1 MEKKN
6 RYFSSEL
13 AHVFSHPV
21 FWICVAI
28 STYLLFH
35 SGSIFDWMQG
45 LQGAIVRGGE
55 YRETYSVMSTFEL
68 ATSNAAIF
76 LWPFFIG
83 LPYVFEYGIERM
95 HGYDLHI
102 GLRLARSGVYDA
114 TKLIVGAI
122 SSTVA
127 AMLPMAI
134 YAVCLSLRGDVGG
147 RSAMFVQGA
156 GTPIGNG
163 SLFFLSRYGIFYA
176 IITVGVVAGLMT
188 VVGMLLAERL
198 RYPLI
203 AYAFAPVAINL
214 WNVLSQALTYYTKG
228 IPFYR
233 WNVLSF
239 YIGQT
244 VSKIPVIGTVAI
256 LFLVVL
262 VLYRGSNRA
271 REIVRMSDRRKGY
284 VPWAFLG
291 FCVFCGFLFA
301 SQLIQMFVPPQ
312 ALVKGVQNGWEVLLL
327 IFHEGSFFKSFY
339 LSAIAVVTVRLI
351 RRSEENLY
359 EIIRLGSK
367 RRMAVRILGRAV
379 TIVTAFTALYFL
391 MTWAVV
397 LVNFPLND
405 RWGGLSETLGRPPTV
420 PITPLVG
427 AGMAKFYFGLLA
439 IAMATIAL
447 HYLLPK
453 KNLGYLVLAAY
464 LICENGASRVRIF
477 SLITHR
483 AIGGW
488 YSSFNPRGA
497 LFLAGYAVLFA
508 GIAYW
513 CAKRYDLMS
522 SEGVV
527 S

>member
-6 RYFSSEL
+6 RYFSAEL

-21 FWICVAI
+21 FWLCVAI

-35 SGSIFDWMQG
+35 SGAGFDQVQEMG
-45 LQGAIVRGGE
+45 GAVTRGGE
-55 YRETYSVMSTFEL
+55 YLGAYSVMNVFDS

-83 LPYVFEYGIERM
+83 LPYVFEYGVERM

-127 AMLPMAI
+127 AILPMAI
-134 YAVCLSLRGDVGG
+134 YAVFLSLRGDVGG
-147 RSAMFVQGA
+147 RSAMFVSGA
-156 GTPIGNG
+156 GIPIGNG

-176 IITVGVVAGLMT
+176 IVTVGVVAGLMT
-188 VVGMLLAERL
+188 VIGMLLSDRL
-198 RYPLI
+198 RYPLF

-239 YIGQT
+239 YIGKT
-244 VSKIPVIGTVAI
+244 VSKTPVIGTVAI

-262 VLYRGSNRA
+262 VLYRRSNRA
-271 REIVRMSDRRKGY
+271 REIVRLSDRRKGY

-312 ALVKGVQNGWEVLLL
+312 VLVKGIQNGWEVLLL
-327 IFHEGSFFKSFY
+327 FFHEGAVFIDFY
-339 LSAIAVVTVRLI
+339 LPMIAILTVRLI

-391 MTWAVV
+391 MTWTVV
-397 LVNFPLND
+397 LVNFPLSD
-405 RWGGLSETLGRPPTV
+405 RRGGLSEILGRPPTV
-420 PITPLVG
+420 PITLLVG

-439 IAMATIAL
+439 IAMATVAL

-464 LICENGASRVRIF
+464 LICEIGARRVRIF

-488 YSSFNPRGA
+488 YRSFDPRGM

>member
-6 RYFSSEL
+6 RYFSAEL

-21 FWICVAI
+21 FWLCVAI
-28 STYLLFH
+28 STYLLFR
-35 SGSIFDWMQG
+35 SGARFDQVQEMG
-45 LQGAIVRGGE
+45 GAVTRGGE
-55 YRETYSVMSTFEL
+55 YLGVYSVRNAFDA

-102 GLRLARSGVYDA
+102 GLRLARSGVYDS
-114 TKLIVGAI
+114 TKLAVGAI

-134 YAVCLSLRGDVGG
+134 YALSLFFKGDVGG
-147 RSAMFVQGA
+147 RSTMFVSSA
-156 GTPIGNG
+156 GLSIEQS
-163 SLFFLSRYGIFYA
+163 SLFFLSRYGMLYA

-188 VVGMLLAERL
+188 VIGMLLSDRL

-203 AYAFAPVAINL
+203 AYAFVPVAIHL
-214 WNVLSQALTYYTKG
+214 WNMLSQALAYYTKG
-228 IPFYR
+228 IPFHK

-239 YIGQT
+239 YIGRT
-244 VSKIPVIGTVAI
+244 VSKTPVIGTVAI

-262 VLYRGSNRA
+262 VLYRRSNHA
-271 REIVRMSDRRKGY
+271 REIVRLSDRRKGY

-312 ALVKGVQNGWEVLLL
+312 VLVKGIQNGWEVLLL
-327 IFHEGSFFKSFY
+327 FFHESSFFTSFY
-339 LSAIAVVTVRLI
+339 LAAIAVVTVRLI

-367 RRMAVRILGRAV
+367 RRMAVRILGRTV
-379 TIVTAFTALYFL
+379 TIVSAFTALYFL
-391 MTWAVV
+391 MAWAVV
-397 LVNFPLND
+397 LVNFPLSD
-405 RWGGLSETLGRPPTV
+405 RRGGLSELLGV
-420 PITPLVG
+420 PMTASVPALVG
-427 AGMAKFYFGLLA
+427 FGMAKFYFGLLA
-439 IAMATIAL
+439 IAMMTVAL

-464 LICENGASRVRIF
+464 LICEVGAKRMRIF
-477 SLITHR
+477 ARISYR

-488 YSSFNPRGA
+488 YRSFDPRGV

-508 GIAYW
+508 SLAYW
-513 CAKRYDLMS
+513 CAKRYDLIS